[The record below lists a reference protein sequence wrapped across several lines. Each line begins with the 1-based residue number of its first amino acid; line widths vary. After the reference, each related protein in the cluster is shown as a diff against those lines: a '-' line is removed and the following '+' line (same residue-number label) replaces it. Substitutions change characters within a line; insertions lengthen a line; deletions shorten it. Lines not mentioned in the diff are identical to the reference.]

1 LQDSGADYGV
11 WGSLTAEEEAELMTH
26 YQYTGA
32 TTNIHPL
39 LSAMVNYVQP
49 VKFQGFD
56 IADGKHL
63 MKYYIQW
70 LTILSSVLSVE
81 L

>member
-1 LQDSGADYGV
+1 MDNGV

-39 LSAMVNYVQP
+39 LSSMVNYAQP

-56 IADGKHL
+56 IAEGK
-63 MKYYIQW
+63 YIRQCY
-70 LTILSSVLSVE
+70 
-81 L
+81 